1 MNSGPVWVVVPA
13 FDEASVIGTTVRS
26 LLTQF
31 DNIVVVD
38 DKSRDSTGD
47 VALAA
52 GAHVCRHPVNLGQ
65 GAALQTGFDYALQHG
80 AQIIVTFDADG
91 QHRVQDA
98 TAMVG
103 ALRRSAA
110 DIVLA
115 SRFLGATVGMPR
127 GRRLLLALGTWY
139 TRVTTGLDLTDT
151 HNGLRAITRETALRM
166 RLRQNRMA
174 HASEILSQVAEL
186 ELNYVEH
193 PVTVVYSAYSR
204 AKGQRFTGA
213 FRVLFDLVVRRMYR
227 S

>member
-1 MNSGPVWVVVPA
+1 MNTGPVWVVVPA

-38 DKSRDSTGD
+38 DTSRDATGD

-65 GAALQTGFDYALQHG
+65 GAALQTGFDYALEQG
-80 AQIIVTFDADG
+80 AQIVVTFDADG

-98 TAMVG
+98 TAMVA

-115 SRFLGATVGMPR
+115 SRFLGATIGMPAS
-127 GRRLLLALGTWY
+127 RRLLLTLGIWY
-139 TRVTTGLDLTDT
+139 TRLTTGLALSDT
-151 HNGLRAITRETALRM
+151 HNGLRVMTRETVLRM
-166 RLRQNRMA
+166 RLHQNRMA
-174 HASEILSQVAEL
+174 HASEILAQVAEL
-186 ELNYVEH
+186 GLHYVEH

-213 FRVLFDLVVRRMYR
+213 FRVLVDLVVRRMYR

>member
-1 MNSGPVWVVVPA
+1 MKTGSVWVVVPA
-13 FDEASVIGTTVRS
+13 FDEASVIGTTVQS
-26 LLTQF
+26 LLTRF

-38 DKSRDSTGD
+38 DKSHDATAD
-47 VALAA
+47 VAFAA

-65 GAALQTGFDYALQHG
+65 GAALQTGFDYALQQG
-80 AQIIVTFDADG
+80 AQIVVTFDADG

-98 TAMVG
+98 SAMVA

-115 SRFLGATVGMPR
+115 SRFLGTTVGMPR
-127 GRRLLLALGTWY
+127 GRRFMLGLGTWY
-139 TRVTTGLDLTDT
+139 TRLTTGLALTDT
-151 HNGLRAITRETALRM
+151 HNGLRAMTRETVSRL

-174 HASEILSQVAEL
+174 HASEILALVAEL
-186 ELNYVEH
+186 GLHYVEH
-193 PVTVVYSAYSR
+193 PVTVVYTSYSR

-213 FRVLFDLVVRRMYR
+213 FRVLVDLFVRRMYR